1 MLLGCSGIGEK
12 VVVYYFQESAHY
24 TPGHLAYM
32 HACTVSEWL
41 QLEIR
46 VSPFSGAGLA
56 VDDELML
63 NVLRC
68 HETY

>member
-1 MLLGCSGIGEK
+1 MCPGMLLGCSGIGEK

-24 TPGHLAYM
+24 TLGLLAYM

-46 VSPFSGAGLA
+46 VSPFSGAGLP
-56 VDDELML
+56 
-63 NVLRC
+63 VL
-68 HETY
+68 EV

>member
-1 MLLGCSGIGEK
+1 MDLPAVCPGMLLGCSGIGEK

-24 TPGHLAYM
+24 TLGLLAYM

-46 VSPFSGAGLA
+46 VSPFSGAGLP
-56 VDDELML
+56 
-63 NVLRC
+63 VL
-68 HETY
+68 EV